1 MNAFDT
7 PFHAPGGY
15 AHPYVDVHPLPGY
28 HHGAEYLHH
37 QGHEYGHDAHHT
49 ADMDH
54 DFYGHGHGYEHDDYG
69 HDYGHDF
76 GHQYGHEDH
85 YGHDY
90 HGTPHH
96 NQSNKFKSPA
106 VYKAEH
112 DIPGPFGSLKPMQ
125 APMNPDLY
133 EEIFEMYYDH
143 PYGTQLPSPGLYGS
157 RGPFY
162 DKTTFSGDAKTS
174 LPAAKPDQQKQV

>member
-1 MNAFDT
+1 MNSFDT

-37 QGHEYGHDAHHT
+37 QGHEYGHDAHHP

-54 DFYGHGHGYEHDDYG
+54 DFYGHGHGYEHD
-69 HDYGHDF
+69 YGHDF
-76 GHQYGHEDH
+76 GHHYGHEDH

-90 HGTPHH
+90 HGNPHH

-106 VYKAEH
+106 AYKAEH